1 MVGIRRMV
9 GVLLNHSWIFLN
21 AEIFF
26 EKPH

>member
-1 MVGIRRMV
+1 MV